1 MNDSLLAA
9 HTALSVGSVQWN
21 GMRGGLMFDII
32 AVLPAPCMLM
42 SNAHCGRY

>member
-32 AVLPAPCMLM
+32 AVLPAPRILM
-42 SNAHCGRY
+42 SNAHCGQY

>member
-9 HTALSVGSVQWN
+9 HIALSVGSVQWN
-21 GMRGGLMFDII
+21 GMGGLMFDII
-32 AVLPAPCMLM
+32 AVLPAPRMLM